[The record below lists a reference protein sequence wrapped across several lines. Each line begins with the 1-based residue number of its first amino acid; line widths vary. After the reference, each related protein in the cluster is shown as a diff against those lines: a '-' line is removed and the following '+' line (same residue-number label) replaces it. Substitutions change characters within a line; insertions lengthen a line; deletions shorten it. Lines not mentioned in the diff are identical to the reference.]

1 MDLNELNKIS
11 ETVNKYNAKLL
22 PVIKDQHRD
31 DILKVYDQGFREYGE
46 NRLSEI
52 IEHKEFL
59 QNCNLHFIAPLQS
72 RKIKEIMQNC
82 KSIHT
87 VSRIK
92 EIELINQN
100 FNGHKTF
107 IQINIDDD
115 PNKSGIK
122 TNQIDNFIN
131 EFENYNFFPN
141 GIMCI
146 PSIETNPAES
156 FQAMNKINERLLRN
170 YSQYDGELSMGMSN
184 DYKIALDYG
193 ATIVRVGSKIFT

>member
-1 MDLNELNKIS
+1 MK
-11 ETVNKYNAKLL
+11 
-22 PVIKDQHRD
+22 
-31 DILKVYDQGFREYGE
+31 
-46 NRLSEI
+46 
-52 IEHKEFL
+52 
-59 QNCNLHFIAPLQS
+59 
-72 RKIKEIMQNC
+72 NC

-92 EIELINQN
+92 EIELISQN
-100 FNGHKTF
+100 FNDHKTF